1 MSRYIVVR
9 GERKCKWCLACMT
22 KCKKMNRL
30 QDRVRM
36 TEPFEGSPLRD
47 GLQQLAIMTCHHC
60 AAPLCLE
67 ACTRGAV
74 YRTPDGV
81 VMVREEACDG
91 CGACVDAC
99 PWHVPVV
106 PEAGSPKSGSMVKCT
121 LCDGRAANGEIPEC
135 VTACR
140 QEALK
145 LVRADQASSD
155 GFRKSGLMDI
165 LLDQA

>member
-9 GERKCKWCLACMT
+9 DERKCKWCLACMA

-36 TEPFEGSPLRD
+36 TEPFDGSPLRD
-47 GLQQLAIMTCHHC
+47 GLQQLAVMTCHHC

-74 YRTPDGV
+74 YRTQDGV

-106 PEAGSPKSGSMVKCT
+106 PEGGPMVKCT
-121 LCDGRAANGEIPEC
+121 LCDGRAANGETPEC
-135 VTACR
+135 VAACR

-145 LVRADQASSD
+145 LVRADEAASE